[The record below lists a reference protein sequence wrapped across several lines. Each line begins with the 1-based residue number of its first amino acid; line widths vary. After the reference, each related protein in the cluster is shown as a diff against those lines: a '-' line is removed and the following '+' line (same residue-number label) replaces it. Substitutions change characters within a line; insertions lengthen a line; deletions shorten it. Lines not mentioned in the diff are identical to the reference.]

1 MTDIIDVSIRIGNS
15 FNCENITPGK
25 TYYFRVNKDT
35 KISELKRLF
44 YECFDED
51 TKNDIMRYQLYTKR
65 IILLHDDNIISN
77 VIKDD
82 DEGML
87 FYAILI

>member
-15 FNCENITPGK
+15 FNWENITPGK
-25 TYYFRVNKDT
+25 TYYFRVNKDV
-35 KISELKRLF
+35 KISELKSLF
-44 YECFDED
+44 YECFDENK
-51 TKNDIMRYQLYTKR
+51 KNDIMRYQIYTKN
-65 IILLHDDNIISN
+65 IILLHNDNIISH

-82 DEGML
+82 DEEIL